1 MRDPRYRFP
10 PADSADEHGLV
21 ARSNFIDA
29 EMAFAAHSQ
38 GIFPWYNPGEPILW
52 WSPDPRAIIPTAA
65 VHASRSLRKLMRR
78 TNYRLT
84 LDTAFTAVIDYCAS
98 CHGATWITGEMRQTY
113 LALHEQGRAHSC
125 ELWQDDELVGG
136 LYGVALERIY
146 CGESMFSLRPSA
158 SKIVLIRLCAWLAAQ
173 GIDTLDTQFLTPHLI
188 SMGAVNIPRR
198 DYLARLTAN
207 PDKHRGH
214 WHIT

>member
-1 MRDPRYRFP
+1 
-10 PADSADEHGLV
+10 
-21 ARSNFIDA
+21 
-29 EMAFAAHSQ
+29 
-38 GIFPWYNPGEPILW
+38 
-52 WSPDPRAIIPTAA
+52 
-65 VHASRSLRKLMRR
+65 MRR

-84 LDTAFTAVIDYCAS
+84 LDTAFTAVIDYCAN

-158 SKIVLIRLCAWLAAQ
+158 SKIVLVRLCAWLAAQ

-214 WHIT
+214 WHIN